1 VETVSPPSKEELEA
15 LRTLVDKTGVLRH

>member
-1 VETVSPPSKEELEA
+1 VPPPSREELDA